1 MNNKPSRSKVA
12 EEIDANLRRVY
23 EEVLKDE
30 VPDRFSD
37 LLNRLKSGESA
48 PEIPASGEGDD

>member
-1 MNNKPSRSKVA
+1 MNNKPSKSKVA

-37 LLNRLKSGESA
+37 LLSRLKSGETA
-48 PEIPASGEGDD
+48 PKISDSGEGDD